1 VNELAKRVVVS
12 IVLAAIVI
20 GVIWLGGA
28 PFVTLLALVSG
39 LAAWEFFR
47 IAQAGGARP
56 FVEFGVALSAL
67 IPVIVHARFLGF
79 WVPPVSIVALLVP
92 LLLAIALFRRGTAG
106 SLGAVGATLVGVLY
120 TGGLLS
126 FAYGLRY
133 HDFVIDAKGGTAMV
147 LLPLL
152 VTWGNDTGAYFV
164 GRAFGRAKLMPS
176 VSPGKTWAGAY
187 GGAAAGLLA
196 TWVLA
201 AYVLPP
207 LAHVTLRP
215 LAVVI
220 IGLALGAVSQVGDL
234 VESTLKRE
242 GGVKDSSHLIP
253 GHGGVLDRIDAL
265 LFVLPVSYVLLSVFL
280 TYRP

>member
-1 VNELAKRVVVS
+1 MNELAKRVAVS

-20 GVIWLGGA
+20 AVIWIGGA
-28 PFVTLLALVSG
+28 TFVTLLAVASG
-39 LAAWEFFR
+39 LAAWEFYR
-47 IAQAGGARP
+47 IAQGAGARP
-56 FVEFGVALSAL
+56 FVEFGVTLSAL
-67 IPVIVHARFLGF
+67 VPLLVHARFLGF
-79 WVPPVSIVALLVP
+79 WVPPVSVVALLVP
-92 LLLAIALFRRGTAG
+92 LLLALALFRRGTSG
-106 SLGAVGATLVGVLY
+106 SMGAVGATLVGVLY
-120 TGGLLS
+120 TGGLIS

-133 HDFVIDAKGGTAMV
+133 HEFVIDAKGGTAMV

-152 VTWGNDTGAYFV
+152 VTWCNDTGAYFA

-196 TWVLA
+196 TWLLA
-201 AYVLPP
+201 AFVLPP
-207 LAHVTLRP
+207 LAHVSLRP
-215 LAVVI
+215 LAIVI
-220 IGLALGAVSQVGDL
+220 IGIALSVVSQVGDL
-234 VESTLKRE
+234 VESMLKRE

-265 LFVLPVSYVLLSVFL
+265 IFVLPTAYVLLSVFL